1 MRNQNLPSGFSPF
14 TWAIAGF
21 CLPVLLWPLAL
32 LISPNLLNNPNLSD
46 NQITAMS
53 VFLWG
58 YPFVL
63 GIVARIFYK
72 LHQRRPAL
80 ARKGLALSAVIF
92 YGIFIIVQII
102 WNPHE
107 FISMGIFI
115 IRTALLMFINDL
127 AKGRIAP

>member
-21 CLPVLLWPLAL
+21 CLPILLWPLAL

-92 YGIFIIVQII
+92 YGVLKKKKANIHLFAFCYFSFSFEHLISQILRRMLGT
-102 WNPHE
+102 
-107 FISMGIFI
+107 F
-115 IRTALLMFINDL
+115 
-127 AKGRIAP
+127 

>member
-21 CLPVLLWPLAL
+21 CLPILLWPLAL

-72 LHQRRPAL
+72 LHQRRPAF
-80 ARKGLALSAVIF
+80 ARRGLALSAVIF
-92 YGIFIIVQII
+92 YGVFYY
-102 WNPHE
+102 
-107 FISMGIFI
+107 
-115 IRTALLMFINDL
+115 
-127 AKGRIAP
+127 IASVGFNA